1 MRVGIVTPWFPTE
14 KNPSSGAFVL
24 KDAQALIDAGID
36 LGVIHLVPSHED
48 DGTRKT
54 LVQGVR
60 TVRIPMDTSNPLDV
74 VRARAQLQSLIQH
87 FDVIHTQAISAIE
100 PFVFGRPKQPWVH
113 TEHWSGITNP
123 QTLPETWQKLLPV
136 LLRLELLPDVV
147 VSVCDYL
154 ASPLRD
160 VRGDRPV
167 EIIPCQVPAPSV
179 LKPRRESDGN
189 IRLISTGALV
199 ERKDPIVAVRTLAE
213 LKKRGVNASL
223 VWLGDGPLRDE
234 AVTLAEELDVDATFP
249 GTVDKEGVQAALA
262 DADMFFG
269 PTRGDN
275 FFVAAAE
282 SIVNGRPLVV
292 GSNGGQGE
300 YIEDEIGRLIDK
312 QDPILYADAIEEL
325 YESTK
330 DWTAEQIA
338 ATVGTSFEPYTI
350 ADSYIK
356 LYKRLMQNKGG
367 NRSWLA

>member
-14 KNPSSGAFVL
+14 VNPSSGAFVL
-24 KDAQALIDAGID
+24 KDAHALIDAGID

-60 TVRIPMDTSNPLDV
+60 TIRVPMDTANPLDFV
-74 VRARAQLQSLIQH
+74 KARYKLEPLIQH

-123 QTLPETWQKLLPV
+123 QTLPETWQKLLPA
-136 LLRLELLPDVV
+136 LLKLELLPDVV

-167 EIIPCQVPAPSV
+167 EIIPCQVPSPKS
-179 LKPRRESDGN
+179 LKPRRELDGT

-199 ERKDPIVAVRTLAE
+199 ERKDPIVAVQTMAE
-213 LKKRGVNASL
+213 LKDRGIKASL

-234 AVTLAEELDVDATFP
+234 VVALAEELGVDATFP

-262 DADMFFG
+262 EADMFFG

-300 YIEDEIGRLIDK
+300 YIEDEIGRLIDV
-312 QDPILYADAIEEL
+312 QDPVLYADAIVDL

-330 DWTAEQIA
+330 DWTTERIA

-350 ADSYIK
+350 ADSYID
-356 LYKRLMQNKGG
+356 LYQRLLDGKDGS
-367 NRSWLA
+367 RSWLG